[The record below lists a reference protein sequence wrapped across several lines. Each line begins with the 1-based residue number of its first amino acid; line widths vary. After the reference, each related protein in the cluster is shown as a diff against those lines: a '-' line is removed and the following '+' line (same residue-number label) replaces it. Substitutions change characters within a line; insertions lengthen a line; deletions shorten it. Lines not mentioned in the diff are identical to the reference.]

1 MKLEP
6 IEVTQRLYVRV
17 ARRIAELVTSGQV
30 KAGEKLPSERDLAD
44 MLKVSRP
51 TVREAM
57 IALEFSGLIEVRT
70 GSGIYVKQAQ
80 HSAPA
85 LVQDKGIGPFDIFEL
100 RLMVEPE
107 AAAQAAER
115 MTDQQINALR
125 CLVDDMAALDHTAEL
140 EEVDLQFHNHIARGT
155 ENAATVSAVDWLWRL
170 RRHSHLS
177 SGFHRM
183 IMAEGVFPVIEQH
196 RAIVQ
201 AIASRN
207 PDAARN
213 AMRAH
218 LEASTRAAAT
228 HFEVDD
234 P

>member
-1 MKLEP
+1 MKLAPVGMSE
-6 IEVTQRLYVRV
+6 RLYVRV
-17 ARRIAELVTSGQV
+17 ARRIAELVTSEQA
-30 KAGEKLPSERDLAD
+30 KAGEKLPSERELAE
-44 MLKVSRP
+44 MLQVSRP

-70 GSGIYVKQAQ
+70 GSGIYVKQGP
-80 HSAPA
+80 HTAPS
-85 LVQDKGIGPFDIFEL
+85 LLKDEGIGPFDIFEL

-115 MTDQQINALR
+115 MTNQQIDELR

-140 EEVDLQFHNHIARGT
+140 EQIDLQFHIHIARGT

-170 RRHSHLS
+170 RRHSQLS

-183 IMAEGVFPVIEQH
+183 IMAEGIFPVIEEH

-207 PDAARN
+207 PDAARE

-218 LEASTRAAAT
+218 LEASTQAAAT
-228 HFEVDD
+228 HFDA
-234 P
+234 